1 MISRR
6 AVCFGSVAVAGLLPF
21 SSVAQE
27 AVAPDVMIPPSQ
39 TLFAVT
45 SKIEDLINAYVE
57 KSGLA
62 AREARGEL
70 ALLKGIAPV
79 TVPSTNPDWVK
90 HRSLAYEMALRR
102 AKVDWVSQQNKSNTT
117 SLVNRA
123 YQAANQDPPPFKS
136 DDLVKPA
143 QLAEIVA
150 KVQALGIGYLD
161 QALRELGI
169 DPAKFEKAPPAQK
182 HVQMSNDILKVSTT
196 RAVGDLVG
204 LTTVQTFEGHDGKG
218 NHQIGVVA
226 VVSPKMKSFAQSVL
240 RMRGNFPADK
250 SKAQDLS
257 IFMTNKDALL
267 QDFGTRWLYDQD
279 GLPVLVSFY
288 QWGLNSAGNDPVLA
302 AQFRQMALKTATE
315 LADSQIAQFLAS
327 NATLTTRSEV
337 GERYEKAVERAIDG
351 YIADTGATTKLID
364 GLDQVFEERARV
376 ENVTGLRTL
385 TTWGAKH
392 PVGGQMVV
400 GVIRVWSAA
409 SEQATR
415 AVKDSRPLTPPAP
428 ARAAPSGAPGA
439 TQGRDFNSANDF

>member
-6 AVCFGSVAVAGLLPF
+6 SVCFGGVAAAGLLPLAAA
-21 SSVAQE
+21 AQD
-27 AVAPDVMIPPSQ
+27 ATAPDVMIAPST
-39 TLFAVT
+39 TLFDVT

-57 KSGLA
+57 KSGLG

-70 ALLKGIAPV
+70 AVLRGIAPV
-79 TVPSTNPDWVK
+79 NVQTSNPDWVK
-90 HRSLAYEMALRR
+90 HRSLAYEMALRS
-102 AKVDWVSQQNKSNTT
+102 AKADWVSQQNRSITT
-117 SLVNRA
+117 SLVSRA
-123 YQAANQDPPPFKS
+123 YRAANQEPPPFKS

-143 QLAEIVA
+143 QLAEFVN

-169 DPAKFEKAPPAQK
+169 DPAKYEKVPPAQK
-182 HVQMSNDILKVSTT
+182 HVQLSNEILKVTTT
-196 RAVGDLVG
+196 RSIGDLVG
-204 LTTVQTFEGHDGKG
+204 LTTVQTFEGHDGRG

-240 RMRGNFPADK
+240 RMRGEFPADK

-257 IFMTNKDALL
+257 VLISNKDALL

-279 GLPVLVSFY
+279 GLPVLISFY
-288 QWGLNSAGNDPVLA
+288 QWGLSSVGNDPILL
-302 AQFRQMALKTATE
+302 AQFRQMALRQATE
-315 LADSQIAQFLAS
+315 LADAQIAQFLAS
-327 NATLTTRSEV
+327 SATLSTRSEV
-337 GERYEKAVERAIDG
+337 GERYEKAVERAVDG
-351 YIADTGATTKLID
+351 YIADAGATTKLIE
-364 GLDQVFEERARV
+364 GLDQLFEERARV
-376 ENVTGLRTL
+376 EQITGLRTL

-400 GVIRVWSAA
+400 GIIRVWSAA

-428 ARAAPSGAPGA
+428 ARPASSGASGA
-439 TQGRDFNSANDF
+439 TQGRDFNRASDF